1 MKDLLIFYYK
11 GGRVNYAKLLNM
23 REEEVNRVV
32 KFFKELRRRI
42 RFVPRFIDKHK
53 DIHCVYSDGVCTV
66 YSDNNNYL
74 RMK

>member
-1 MKDLLIFYYK
+1 
-11 GGRVNYAKLLNM
+11 M
-23 REEEVNRVV
+23 REEEINRVV

-42 RFVPRFIDKHK
+42 RFVPRFVDNHR
-53 DIHCVYSDGVCTV
+53 DIHYVYSDEVCTV

>member
-1 MKDLLIFYYK
+1 
-11 GGRVNYAKLLNM
+11 M
-23 REEEVNRVV
+23 REEEINRVV

-42 RFVPRFIDKHK
+42 RFVPRFVDNHR
-53 DIHCVYSDGVCTV
+53 DIHYVYSDGVCTV

>member
-1 MKDLLIFYYK
+1 MIYK
-11 GGRVNYAKLLNM
+11 GGRVNCVKSLDM
-23 REEEVNRVV
+23 KEEEVNRVI

-42 RFVPRFIDKHK
+42 RFVPRFVDNHR
-53 DIHCVYSDGVCTV
+53 DIHYVYSDGVCTV

>member
-1 MKDLLIFYYK
+1 
-11 GGRVNYAKLLNM
+11 M

-53 DIHCVYSDGVCTV
+53 DIHCVYGDGVCTV